1 MGTFLVVQWV
11 RLLAPNAGD
20 LGLIPVQETGS
31 HMPHLRVCMPQLK
44 RFLMLKLKIPQ
55 ATKTCCSQ
63 INKYF
68 KKIAMYWVKWASE

>member
-20 LGLIPVQETGS
+20 LGLIPGQETGS
-31 HMPHLRVCMPQLK
+31 HMPQLRVRMIQL
-44 RFLMLKLKIPQ
+44 RSTFP
-55 ATKTCCSQ
+55 

-68 KKIAMYWVKWASE
+68 SKSHAICKELSLFLTIFQFGRGA